1 MSFKNMMSWSALRL
15 FWRCLG
21 WPLLWPVVD
30 LATCLAT
37 PPAVIDLLAAL
48 PSCRWTDLQF
58 L

>member
-21 WPLLWPVVD
+21 WPLLRPMVD

-37 PPAVIDLLAAL
+37 PPAVIDFEVVQ
-48 PSCRWTDLQF
+48 PSCWWTDL
-58 L
+58 